1 VYTKLIL
8 AIPHAVRR
16 FQAEL
21 WSNPRSVEADA
32 DRWTDWY
39 TDELFTMGI
48 TSHRI
53 AAVIGEVSRFDCD
66 LERLI
71 DDPLEL
77 EGRGILYSKS
87 HSHATRS
94 LTAAQQEDFL
104 RHWCNYRERLRGD
117 LVPQSLLIDCHSFP
131 SSIADIDICIGFNN
145 DTSRPADETL
155 RRIEQHFRQLG
166 FSVGINTPYSNSIAP
181 EVGFQY
187 ESVMIEVNK
196 RLYLCEQNFILLP
209 SAERV
214 KQSLKILYRH
224 LLEEWL

>member
-1 VYTKLIL
+1 MYAKLIL

-21 WSNPRSVEADA
+21 WSDPKLVEADA
-32 DRWTDWY
+32 NRWTDWY
-39 TDELFTMGI
+39 TDELFAVERNG
-48 TSHRI
+48 HRI

-71 DDPLEL
+71 DDPLEV
-77 EGRGILYSKS
+77 EGRGILYRTS
-87 HSHATRS
+87 HSQATRS

-104 RHWCNYRERLRGD
+104 RHWYHYRERLRRE
-117 LVPQSLLIDCHSFP
+117 LVPQGLLIDCHSFP
-131 SSIADIDICIGFNN
+131 SSIADLDICIGFN
-145 DTSRPADETL
+145 DDASRPADDTL
-155 RRIEQHFRQLG
+155 HQMEQYFCQLG

-181 EVGFQY
+181 EVGFRY